1 MRQTHKHLLL
11 TAVSVCLFFAAMPL
25 NAKDLTVLEDWGQAQ
40 GAGTFSLLD
49 NADAL
54 QISAVLDVPAS
65 IALVDSKIS
74 GHVPIFRADLLLRA
88 WRSKASKDRSLWLAT
103 SLKPQGVSTPFP
115 RADRLSQDGFV
126 LNELALMGIGR
137 VGEGKLRVKA
147 GIVRQHLGRSD
158 TIYWTTFRPNLTADR
173 DLRLF
178 DTSLGLN
185 TAYTYA
191 SFYSRIAVGSPILR
205 DKSPFA
211 STKGLTTQ
219 LIAGWSDSDAHV
231 LMGAELASGTEQNTR
246 ELNLHWALP
255 LSHVGF
261 AAPLTVFGEIGAV
274 THPDT
279 NENAIGALYA
289 HHELALLLERFRLRI
304 RYDWIDRD
312 TYFKYDTTHI
322 VRLRTDFKVT
332 QYVDLSAQIR
342 HRWNNTENRTDT
354 ENDDILLFVRL
365 LY

>member
-1 MRQTHKHLLL
+1 MRLVQNKIFFA
-11 TAVSVCLFFAAMPL
+11 AVSVCLLFAAMPL

-40 GAGTFSLLD
+40 GAGTFSLGND
-49 NADAL
+49 NAL
-54 QISAVLDVPAS
+54 QISAALDVPAS

-74 GHVPIFRADLLLRA
+74 GHVPIFSADLLLRA
-88 WRSKASKDRSLWLAT
+88 WRSESSKDQSVWLAT

-115 RADRLSQDGFV
+115 HADRLSQDGIV
-126 LNELALMGIGR
+126 LNELAVMGIGR
-137 VGEGKLRVKA
+137 LDEGKLRVKA

-158 TIYWTTFRPNLTADR
+158 TLYWTTFRPNLTANH

-185 TAYTYA
+185 TAYTCA
-191 SFYSRIAVGSPILR
+191 SFYSRIAVGRPIVR
-205 DKSPFA
+205 DESPFA
-211 STKGLTTQ
+211 STKGFTTQ
-219 LIAGWSDSDAHV
+219 LITGWSDSDAHV
-231 LMGAELASGTEQNTR
+231 LLGAELESGTAQNTR

-255 LSHVGF
+255 LNRV
-261 AAPLTVFGEIGAV
+261 ALDVPLTVFGEIGAI

-289 HHELALLLERFRLRI
+289 HHELALLLARFRLRI

-332 QYVDLSAQIR
+332 RYVDLSAQVR
-342 HRWNNTENRTDT
+342 HRWNNTENRTET